1 MDDLSSLKLADLKR
15 ELRSRNLPITG
26 TKQILAD
33 RLLVAMSAEKS
44 ANEAND
50 DSNIDDLLDEDSMLG
65 EEDSDAEADD
75 SVAADLTISSPTAT
89 APPASLSSPKKPET
103 SLKRSQPSPTKNDQ
117 NGTSAQD
124 DAPPTKKKIILNRQP
139 VPEAAPQILPIATA
153 ESVAASKATTE
164 NKPPSTT
171 EAGEKAV
178 IKISEATPEATTDKL
193 KLREMKF
200 GAVADEKTPVVKG
213 AATAEVSDK
222 LKKRAERFG
231 VAASGVTASG
241 KVSLTTEDE
250 VKLAKRRER
259 FGVPSD
265 AKVDELKEKRAA
277 RFGIKETKPAES
289 KPETDEKKKLRAARF
304 AAAL

>member
-1 MDDLSSLKLADLKR
+1 SCFGHLNPISLADLKR
-15 ELRSRNLPITG
+15 ELRARNLPITG
-26 TKQILAD
+26 TKQILVD

-44 ANEAND
+44 AND
-50 DSNIDDLLDEDSMLG
+50 DTNIDDLLDEDSMLG
-65 EEDSDAEADD
+65 EEESDGEADD
-75 SVAADLTISSPTAT
+75 SVAADLTISSPTAIV
-89 APPASLSSPKKPET
+89 PPTSLTSPKKSET
-103 SLKRSQPSPTKNDQ
+103 LKRPTPSSPLKNDQ

-164 NKPPSTT
+164 NKPPT
-171 EAGEKAV
+171 EGGEKAV
-178 IKISEATPEATTDKL
+178 IKISEATPAEVTEKL
-193 KLREMKF
+193 KLREAKF
-200 GAVADEKTPVVKG
+200 GVAAADNKTPDVKVAG
-213 AATAEVSDK
+213 TAEVSEK

-231 VAASGVTASG
+231 VTAGGGVAASG
-241 KVSLTTEDE
+241 KVQLTTEDE

-265 AKVDELKEKRAA
+265 TKKDEQKEKRAA
-277 RFGIKETKPAES
+277 RFGINESKPAES
-289 KPETDEKKKLRAARF
+289 KPEGDEKKKLRAARF